1 MLFLQIIGQ
10 LTGGGCF
17 TSALQAYQH
26 DYCRRLLGYG
36 QLALGAAQELN
47 QFLVNDF
54 NDLLMGIQA
63 LANLSA
69 QSTLLNLSYKVLN
82 NLKVYVGL

>member
-1 MLFLQIIGQ
+1 MLFLQIVGQ

-54 NDLLMGIQA
+54 NDLLMGVQT
-63 LANLSA
+63 LANLCS
-69 QSTLLNLSYKVLN
+69 QSTLLHLSYEVFDN
-82 NLKVYVGL
+82 FEVNVGF